1 MRRLAD
7 YTIGFVIVMAHL
19 ILMSWNNEKLGLRPR

>member
-1 MRRLAD
+1 MKRLAD

-19 ILMSWNNEKLGLRPR
+19 ILMGWRHEKLSLH